1 MWCRRRHRWRF
12 FFFFVLLEKLYSVVI
27 IYLYFLPIISHSN
40 KTQGLLPCIHVSVWE
55 HVSET
60 LKTFQSECCTQIL
73 QRIKACL
80 LIFYATFFQRERS
93 AGIVRR
99 CATACGIKQKADM
112 KTEVSSGVNCGIY
125 CMFILL
131 QKNLKS
137 FYLHVKE
144 VNTRNISLSVSSL
157 IIVQFPWSFL
167 NFIIEKS

>member
-1 MWCRRRHRWRF
+1 MEV

-93 AGIVRR
+93 AGIVSR
-99 CATACGIKQKADM
+99 CATACGII
-112 KTEVSSGVNCGIY
+112 EVSSGVNCGIY

-131 QKNLKS
+131 QENLKS

-144 VNTRNISLSVSSL
+144 VNTRNISLSVPSL